1 MQNSNITLSYIIVTY
16 NRLPYLKD
24 ALSKLLAHK
33 KADEEI
39 VVVDGGSTDGT
50 PEYLQELFERGEV
63 NQFVSGKDKSLGHAI
78 NKGIL
83 MAKGELLK
91 TMSDDDVYYYD
102 EMQKCKNFLL
112 AHPEI
117 DALGT
122 NGTAHDGSDYHREED
137 FLLWKNTPYHPFM
150 MCEQGLWLRKSS
162 LAIYGLADTSFT
174 YFWDAEFT
182 VRLTA
187 GRARIAWYTGKTWEH
202 VFSPDS
208 ISLKRPDLWKA
219 ESARLRR
226 MYPIYSTWKHLVPK
240 PIRIVIRFLIPKK
253 RLVVTEQVTSP
264 TFLF

>member
-1 MQNSNITLSYIIVTY
+1 MNLSYIIVTY
-16 NRLPYLKD
+16 NKLPYLK
-24 ALSKLLAHK
+24 ASLSKLIAHK
-33 KADEEI
+33 KKDEEI

-50 PEYLQELFERGEV
+50 LEYLQELSERGEV
-63 NQFVSGKDKSLGHAI
+63 DQFVSGKDKSLGHAI

-102 EMQKCKNFLL
+102 EMQKCKDFLL

-122 NGTAHDGSDYHREED
+122 NGTAHDGSEYRREED
-137 FLLWKNTPYHPFM
+137 FLLWKHTPYHPFM
-150 MCEQGLWLRKSS
+150 IGEQGLWLRKSS
-162 LAIYGLADTSFT
+162 LALFGLADTSFT

-187 GRARIAWYTGKTWEH
+187 GRSRIAWYTGKTWEH
-202 VFSPDS
+202 ILNSESV
-208 ISLKRPDLWKA
+208 SLTKPGLWKA

-226 MYPIYSTWKHLVPK
+226 MYPIYSSWKHLVPK
-240 PIRIVIRFLIPKK
+240 PIRTFIRFLIPKK
-253 RLVVTEQVTSP
+253 RLATVEQVTEP